1 VARAPRGPGH
11 CRSPDALT
19 RGGLGLHSRTAVPH
33 RVGDYELVRR
43 IGSGGMAEVW
53 MGRRDL
59 VGGASKSVAI
69 KFIAASM
76 AGNDRHRKM
85 FLDEARLSMLL
96 SHSNVVQV
104 FDAGQDGERMY
115 MVMEWV
121 DGLNL
126 SQISQ
131 LARASGQALSMSLVG
146 YVIGEVLQGLSYAH
160 TLRHEGRQLGIIHR
174 DISPHNVLV
183 SLSGEVKLADF
194 GVARLSTEET
204 SGVHIKGKLR
214 YMAPE
219 HLAGRTKSPK
229 VDLFGA
235 GAILHELL
243 AGDRFRAEADEVA
256 LYHQILGGVTPALD
270 RPDVPREL
278 LELRL
283 ALLEPDE
290 NRRVPSADDALAMLE
305 AWPGYRNAKGELSRM
320 CRAFMGVDA
329 PRSGLHVR
337 PERSGVS
344 PLADTEAPT
353 APTHTAAHGSRE
365 PTAPHGEG
373 RTPVPGGEVSTLI
386 GVPPRRSVWPWVA
399 GIAGA
404 MVLATASAFG
414 VAKLVQSKRA
424 DATVASAPVGEAS
437 DAPPQTPDPV
447 PTPAVATAPV
457 RSAGPDL
464 AAVTPTPEA
473 TPTVSPPV
481 EPEPTSPVEP
491 ALAAATP
498 PKPGVKSP
506 KAGKPAAKPDEP
518 KKPTPATPAA
528 KLDVVFRVSA
538 PLRYAWVRID
548 GASVFAVEP
557 RATRSISA
565 GSHTIDWRA
574 EEANPW
580 VSGGRFE
587 FVAGTKPTIRL
598 GSKGPSLE

>member
-1 VARAPRGPGH
+1 
-11 CRSPDALT
+11 
-19 RGGLGLHSRTAVPH
+19 
-33 RVGDYELVRR
+33 
-43 IGSGGMAEVW
+43 

-160 TLRHEGRQLGIIHR
+160 TLRHEGHQLGIIHR

-256 LYHQILGGVTPALD
+256 LYHQILGGVTPPLERAE
-270 RPDVPREL
+270 VPREL

-290 NRRVPSADDALAMLE
+290 NRRVPTADDALAMLE

-320 CRAFMGVDA
+320 CRGFMGVDA

-337 PERSGVS
+337 PERSGVNA
-344 PLADTEAPT
+344 LADTEAPT

-386 GVPPRRSVWPWVA
+386 GVPARRSVWPWVA

-404 MVLATASAFG
+404 MALATASALG

-424 DATVASAPVGEAS
+424 DVTVASAPVSEPVEPTAGS
-437 DAPPQTPDPV
+437 PQTPELAPPPVVAPDPAPSPEPDIAAAK
-447 PTPAVATAPV
+447 PTPDPPP
-457 RSAGPDL
+457 AG
-464 AAVTPTPEA
+464 
-473 TPTVSPPV
+473 SPV
-481 EPEPTSPVEP
+481 EADPTGPVEP
-491 ALAAATP
+491 APAAAVEP
-498 PKPGVKSP
+498 APKPGGKLP
-506 KAGKPAAKPDEP
+506 KPGKPAAKPDEP

-548 GASVFAVEP
+548 GATVFAVEP

-587 FVAGTKPTIRL
+587 FTAGTKPTIRL

>member
-1 VARAPRGPGH
+1 
-11 CRSPDALT
+11 
-19 RGGLGLHSRTAVPH
+19 
-33 RVGDYELVRR
+33 
-43 IGSGGMAEVW
+43 

-160 TLRHEGRQLGIIHR
+160 TLRHEGHQLGIIHR

-256 LYHQILGGVTPALD
+256 LYHQILGGVTPPLD

-290 NRRVPSADDALAMLE
+290 NRRVPTADDALAMLE
-305 AWPGYRNAKGELSRM
+305 AWPGYRNAKGELSRL
-320 CRAFMGVDA
+320 CRGFMGVDA

-344 PLADTEAPT
+344 ALADTEAPT

-399 GIAGA
+399 GIGGA
-404 MVLATASAFG
+404 MALATASAFG
-414 VAKLVQSKRA
+414 VAKLVQSRRA
-424 DATVASAPVGEAS
+424 DATLASAPAREPVEPVEPAS
-437 DAPPQTPDPV
+437 ESPRTPEPAPA
-447 PTPAVATAPV
+447 PAVA
-457 RSAGPDL
+457 PDPAASTKPEL
-464 AAVTPTPEA
+464 AAAKPTPE
-473 TPTVSPPV
+473 PGPVVSPPV
-481 EPEPTSPVEP
+481 EATPTSPVEP
-491 ALAAATP
+491 AAVPAPA
-498 PKPGVKSP
+498 PKPGAKSP
-506 KAGKPAAKPDEP
+506 KPGKPAAKPEEP

-548 GASVFAVEP
+548 GSSVFAVEP

-587 FVAGTKPTIRL
+587 FTAGTKPTIRL

>member
-1 VARAPRGPGH
+1 
-11 CRSPDALT
+11 
-19 RGGLGLHSRTAVPH
+19 
-33 RVGDYELVRR
+33 
-43 IGSGGMAEVW
+43 MAEVW

-256 LYHQILGGVTPALD
+256 LYHQILGGVTPPLD

-290 NRRVPSADDALAMLE
+290 NRRVPTADDALAMLE

-344 PLADTEAPT
+344 ALADTEAPT

-373 RTPVPGGEVSTLI
+373 RTPVPGGDVSTLI
-386 GVPPRRSVWPWVA
+386 GVPPRRSVLPWVA

-404 MVLATASAFG
+404 MALATASAFG

-424 DATVASAPVGEAS
+424 DATVASAPVGEPTAEPT
-437 DAPPQTPDPV
+437 AEPPQTPAPA
-447 PTPAVATAPV
+447 PTPEVAATPSP
-457 RSAGPDL
+457 SAGPER
-464 AAVTPTPEA
+464 ATATPTPDP

-481 EPEPTSPVEP
+481 EPERASPVEP
-491 ALAAATP
+491 APATEP
-498 PKPGVKSP
+498 ASKPGTKSP
-506 KAGKPAAKPDEP
+506 KSGKPAARPEEP
-518 KKPTPATPAA
+518 KKPTPATAA

-548 GASVFAVEP
+548 GSSVFAVEP

>member
-1 VARAPRGPGH
+1 
-11 CRSPDALT
+11 
-19 RGGLGLHSRTAVPH
+19 
-33 RVGDYELVRR
+33 
-43 IGSGGMAEVW
+43 MAEVW

-256 LYHQILGGVTPALD
+256 LYHQILGGVTPPLD

-290 NRRVPSADDALAMLE
+290 NRRVPTADDALAMLE

-344 PLADTEAPT
+344 ALADTEAPT

-373 RTPVPGGEVSTLI
+373 RTPVPGGDVSTLI
-386 GVPPRRSVWPWVA
+386 GVPPRRRVLPWVA

-404 MVLATASAFG
+404 MALATASAFG

-424 DATVASAPVGEAS
+424 DATVASAPVGEPTAEPT
-437 DAPPQTPDPV
+437 AEPPQTPAPA
-447 PTPAVATAPV
+447 PTPEVAATPSP
-457 RSAGPDL
+457 SAGPER
-464 AAVTPTPEA
+464 ATATPTPDP
-473 TPTVSPPV
+473 TPTVSRPV
-481 EPEPTSPVEP
+481 EPERASPVEP
-491 ALAAATP
+491 APATEP
-498 PKPGVKSP
+498 ASKPGTKSP
-506 KAGKPAAKPDEP
+506 KSGKPAARPEEP

-548 GASVFAVEP
+548 GSSVFAVEP